1 MIYFSALRPLAL
13 VLLLGGTVASCRT
26 KTTTDEEVTIPTDTL
41 SFENPEAATVNS
53 DQSVLFNRVLG
64 ASEEGI
70 IRGIQ
75 FGDPISKVKATET
88 FEMFEDSIRHT
99 GFTFETEQ
107 LETIDVL
114 YHFTPTGRKVNKITV
129 DVYLNSEIAT
139 RQFWNSAKRNFT
151 ERFGAPQEDTS
162 RQIIWEKAPVRAII
176 REVSVGKDFGL
187 KLIFEPTNKTL
198 LATR

>member
-1 MIYFSALRPLAL
+1 MIYFSALRPLVL
-13 VLLLGGTVASCRT
+13 VLLLGGTLASCRT
-26 KTTTDEEVTIPTDTL
+26 KTTTNEEVTIPTDTL

-187 KLIFEPTNKTL
+187 KLIFEPTDKTL